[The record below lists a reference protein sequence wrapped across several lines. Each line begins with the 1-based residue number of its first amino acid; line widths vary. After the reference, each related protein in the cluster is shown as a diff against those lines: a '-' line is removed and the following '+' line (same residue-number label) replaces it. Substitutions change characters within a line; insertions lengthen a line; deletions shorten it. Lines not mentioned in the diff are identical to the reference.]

1 MTNCTELVRMMG
13 MVSINATE
21 AKGPVHISFGRVL
34 SVSPLSVL
42 VDQKLTLGAAQ
53 LVLTRNVTD
62 YEIPI
67 SMEEQEF
74 ELQEDGSGSDCLVSA
89 DKQKILIHNALEAGE
104 DVVLLR
110 QQGGQKYIIIDR
122 VVSV

>member
-1 MTNCTELVRMMG
+1 MADCNKLVKAIRQ
-13 MVSINATE
+13 VSNETTE
-21 AKGPVHISFGRVL
+21 AQGPVNICYGRVL
-34 SVSPLSVL
+34 SSSPLSVL

-62 YEIPI
+62 YEIQL
-67 SMEEQEF
+67 SMERQEF
-74 ELQEDGSGSDCLVSA
+74 ELEENAQGSNYQVSA
-89 DKQKILIHNALEAGE
+89 DRQWVQIHNALVAGE
-104 DVVLLR
+104 EILLLR

>member
-1 MTNCTELVRMMG
+1 MANCTELVRMMG

>member
-1 MTNCTELVRMMG
+1 MADCSELVKAIRQ
-13 MVSINATE
+13 VSNETTE
-21 AKGPVHISFGRVL
+21 AQGPVNICYGKVL
-34 SVSPLSVL
+34 STSPLSVL

-62 YEIPI
+62 YEIQL
-67 SMEEQEF
+67 SMERQEF
-74 ELQEDGSGSDCLVSA
+74 ELEENGLGSNCHVSA
-89 DKQKILIHNALEAGE
+89 DRQWALIHNALAAGE
-104 DVVLLR
+104 EILLLR

>member
-1 MTNCTELVRMMG
+1 MADCNELVKAIRQ
-13 MVSINATE
+13 VSNETTE
-21 AKGPVHISFGRVL
+21 AQGPVNICYGKVL
-34 SVSPLSVL
+34 SSSPLSVL

-62 YEIPI
+62 YEIQL
-67 SMEEQEF
+67 SMERQEF
-74 ELQEDGSGSDCLVSA
+74 ELEENVQESNYQVSA
-89 DKQKILIHNALEAGE
+89 DRQCVLIHNALEAGE
-104 DVVLLR
+104 EILLLR

>member
-1 MTNCTELVRMMG
+1 MADCNGLIKAIKQISNE
-13 MVSINATE
+13 AEE
-21 AKGPVHISFGRVL
+21 AKGPVHVSFGRVL

-53 LVLTRNVTD
+53 LVLTRNVTE
-62 YEIPI
+62 YELSL
-67 SMEEQEF
+67 SMEDQEF
-74 ELQEDGSGSDCLVSA
+74 ELEEDAVGSECLVSA
-89 DKQKILIHNALEAGE
+89 DKQKILVHNELKTGE
-104 DVVLLR
+104 EVILLR

>member
-1 MTNCTELVRMMG
+1 MADCNELVKVIRQ
-13 MVSINATE
+13 VSNETTE
-21 AKGPVHISFGRVL
+21 AQGPVNICYGKVL
-34 SVSPLSVL
+34 STSPLSVL

-62 YEIPI
+62 YEIQL
-67 SMEEQEF
+67 SMEKQEF
-74 ELQEDGSGSDCLVSA
+74 ELEESAKESNYQVSA
-89 DKQKILIHNALEAGE
+89 DRQSVLIHNALVAGE
-104 DVVLLR
+104 EILMLR

>member
-1 MTNCTELVRMMG
+1 MADCNELVKAIRQ
-13 MVSINATE
+13 VSNETTE
-21 AKGPVHISFGRVL
+21 AQGPVNVCYGKVL
-34 SVSPLSVL
+34 SSSPLSVL

-62 YEIPI
+62 YEMQL
-67 SMEEQEF
+67 SMERQEF
-74 ELQEDGSGSDCLVSA
+74 ELEENGLGSNYHVSA
-89 DKQKILIHNALEAGE
+89 DRQWVLIHNALEAGDE
-104 DVVLLR
+104 ILLLR